1 MIEKNEFPFSLG
13 GYGWQEEY
21 KGFDIVVHVQK
32 HKGISAYAFSS
43 ENVSFGK
50 NQKLLEIKKNYSN
63 GDVVPLTD
71 IYNSKRR
78 D

>member
-32 HKGISAYAFSS
+32 HKGISLTLFLLKTYRLARI
-43 ENVSFGK
+43 K
-50 NQKLLEIKKNYSN
+50 NFW
-63 GDVVPLTD
+63 
-71 IYNSKRR
+71 R
-78 D
+78 

>member
-32 HKGISAYAFSS
+32 QIGRAH
-43 ENVSFGK
+43 V
-50 NQKLLEIKKNYSN
+50 
-63 GDVVPLTD
+63 
-71 IYNSKRR
+71 
-78 D
+78 